1 MKHVDLIEDPT
12 VKEYIKAKK
21 EDRMQKKIERQTGIH
36 KKMAINNED
45 DIEMEESS
53 EEEPVKA
60 KVVAKVKQTKIK
72 SKAIKK

>member
-1 MKHVDLIEDPT
+1 MPDSFDAFLK
-12 VKEYIKAKK
+12 KK
-21 EDRMQKKIERQTGIH
+21 EDRMQKKLERQTGIH

-45 DIEMEESS
+45 DIEMEES
-53 EEEPVKA
+53 EEDVKPVKA